1 MIKETNFLDE
11 KQRKILRKAY
21 ENINLYSLL
30 CTRPINRNVIA
41 PAEKI
46 YVCQK
51 LSVEQT
57 PSFISFLL
65 SLRPDGR
72 STCKRDQSIWHPI

>member
-1 MIKETNFLDE
+1 MIKKTNFLDE

-21 ENINLYSLL
+21 EKINLYSLL
-30 CTRPINRNVIA
+30 CTRPINRNVTA

-51 LSVEQT
+51 LSVEQ
-57 PSFISFLL
+57 SFISF
-65 SLRPDGR
+65 SSFFASRR
-72 STCKRDQSIWHPI
+72 QEHM

>member
-30 CTRPINRNVIA
+30 CTRPINRNVTA

-51 LSVEQT
+51 LSVEQ
-57 PSFISFLL
+57 SFISF
-65 SLRPDGR
+65 SSFFASRR
-72 STCKRDQSIWHPI
+72 QEHM